1 MASLAQQQRVLVEQQ
16 RRAQVG
22 VQAGFLA
29 EFLAAWGLL
38 RTDDLDAATPGW
50 LRLVMRLIRA
60 FRQESADSSLNSYR
74 ELRRLALPD
83 PELDAP
89 HVQFNLG
96 DLAALERR
104 ITREVRSSGGGQSR
118 PSVPGRFTRETVPRT
133 DGQQPGITIHWD
145 RADRAAETTLRVTG
159 PINIKARIARG
170 EGPERAKR
178 NALVE
183 ASGAASRHV
192 LNGGRST
199 QLALVQNDRA
209 ALGWVRVTDGNPC
222 AFCAMLAS
230 RGVTWGP
237 YAKSSFAKA
246 DAKFSGKTFEAEH
259 DNDPR
264 IVGRGE
270 VKVHDGCGCGI
281 ALVFRRD
288 DPLLDQ
294 GKQYRQLWDQHIKG
308 RYGGEDAIR
317 AWRRLHE
324 RPEVFARKAA
334 EASPRRNRRAA

>member
-1 MASLAQQQRVLVEQQ
+1 MSSLAQQQRRLVEQH

-38 RTDDLDAATPGW
+38 RTEDLDRSTPQW
-50 LRLVMRLIRA
+50 LRIVIRLIRL
-60 FRQESADSSLNSYR
+60 FRQESADLSLQHYRDLRRIGAPDTEFPEPEVAFDLGNLVDPERRIRRQTGPSVPARVER
-74 ELRRLALPD
+74 ELR
-83 PELDAP
+83 
-89 HVQFNLG
+89 Q
-96 DLAALERR
+96 
-104 ITREVRSSGGGQSR
+104 ITRPARL
-118 PSVPGRFTRETVPRT
+118 
-133 DGQQPGITIHWD
+133 TIHWD
-145 RADRAAETTLRVTG
+145 RADRAAVSSLQVAG
-159 PINIKARIARG
+159 PINIKARISRG
-170 EGPERAKR
+170 EQPEAAKR
-178 NALVE
+178 AALVD
-183 ASGAASRHV
+183 ASGAGSRQV

-246 DAKFSGKTFEAEH
+246 NEKFSGKTFEAEH

-270 VKVHDGCGCGI
+270 VKVHDHCGCGI

-294 GKQYRQLWDQHIKG
+294 GKEYRLLWDQYIKG
-308 RYGGEDAIR
+308 HYSNEKVPGRQSDALK

-324 RPEVFARKAA
+324 RPEVFKRKLGEIAEPEAA
-334 EASPRRNRRAA
+334 